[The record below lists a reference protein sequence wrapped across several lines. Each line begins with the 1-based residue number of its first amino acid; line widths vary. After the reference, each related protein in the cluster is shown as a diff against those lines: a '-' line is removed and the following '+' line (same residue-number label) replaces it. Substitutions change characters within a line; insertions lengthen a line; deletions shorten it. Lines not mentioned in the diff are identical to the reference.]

1 MSTFCIQ
8 AKSKKT
14 GIVYKVLCRDDYF
27 GSHKYGYIVQYPLNP
42 DHEVLTE
49 EQFDERFT
57 KVETNA

>member
-1 MSTFCIQ
+1 MSTFYIQ

-27 GSHKYGYIVQYPLNP
+27 GSHKYGYIVG
-42 DHEVLTE
+42 DAGMEVLTE
-49 EQFDERFT
+49 EQFDKRFT